1 MASFVALDAAMYL
14 ASTVDS
20 AMVGC
25 FFEAHD
31 MEPPATLKM

>member
-1 MASFVALDAAMYL
+1 MASFVVLDAAMYS
-14 ASTVDS
+14 ASTFDS
-20 AMVGC
+20 AIVGC